1 MSLSMRFALAALLLG
16 GLSLPAFADSVSYQV
31 NIDTSSQDGNYGYI
45 DLELNANS
53 VSGSGPVVATIS
65 DFSGATL
72 NPSDSNNDELGTAS
86 GSLPG
91 PLTLD
96 NSGFNDY
103 FEGLT
108 YGSDITFD
116 VTLSGS
122 GVSLADDAAYTSS
135 STLAAVFYDAG
146 IANNLFVSDAAT
158 GAAAELGVQ
167 PDGSVLG
174 TGPVTLAVAATP
186 EPGCLPLILSGCAVI
201 LLAKWR
207 RRRVMHTVAA
217 L

>member
-1 MSLSMRFALAALLLG
+1 MRFALAVLLVG
-16 GLSLPAFADSVSYQV
+16 AFSLPALADSVTYQAT
-31 NIDTSSQDGNYGYI
+31 IDTSSQNGNYGYI

-53 VSGSGPVVATIS
+53 VSGSGPVVATVF

-72 NPSDSNNDELGTAS
+72 NSSDLNNDELGTAS

-103 FEGLT
+103 FEGMT
-108 YGSDITFD
+108 FGSDITFD

-122 GVSLADDAAYTSS
+122 GVSLADAAAYTSS
-135 STLAAVFYDAG
+135 TTLAAVFYDAG
-146 IANNLFVSDAAT
+146 IANNLFVSDPTT
-158 GAAAELGVQ
+158 GAAVLLSVE
-167 PDGSVLG
+167 PDGSVQG
-174 TGPVTLAVAATP
+174 TGPVALAVAATP
-186 EPGCLPLILSGCAVI
+186 EPGCLSLILSGFAVI
-201 LLAKWR
+201 LLAMR
-207 RRRVMHTVAA
+207 RKRPVIEAVSA